1 MMSEETKVARA
12 KRLSDLLDDGKVNN
26 DSLTDAGVNIKSD
39 PPVVPYRYAA
49 PTYDGSS
56 VWIEF
61 ANDLAEMSSL
71 LVEAIAGDYPSSPGG
86 NVVDLDT
93 GAEYAPVVHVGLPEA
108 RACRRAM
115 AVLYRLQSG
124 ESVTDALAHEGF
136 TEDEDVVSEDSSSLA
151 LDDVQNNVID
161 FCANVLLRRVGAR
174 VKLRDEGWVLEKPG
188 SWQLETY

>member
-1 MMSEETKVARA
+1 MTEINHSARA

-26 DSLTDAGVNIKSD
+26 DSLTDAGVNVKSD

-49 PTYDGSS
+49 PTYDGSG

-61 ANDLAEMSSL
+61 ANDLGEMSTQL
-71 LVEAIAGDYPSSPGG
+71 EAAIEADYPYAPGT
-86 NVVDLDT
+86 VVDLDT
-93 GAEYAPVVHVGLPEA
+93 GTEYASVVHVGLPEA
-108 RACRRAM
+108 QAYRRAM
-115 AVLYRLQSG
+115 AVLHRLQSG

-136 TEDEDVVSEDSSSLA
+136 TEDEDVVSEDSTSLA

-161 FCANVLLRRVGAR
+161 FCANVLLRRVGAQ
-174 VKLRDEGWVLEKPG
+174 VKLRDEGWALEKPG

>member
-1 MMSEETKVARA
+1 MTEINHSARA

-26 DSLTDAGVNIKSD
+26 DSLTDAGVNVKSD

-49 PTYDGSS
+49 PTYDGSG

-61 ANDLAEMSSL
+61 ANDLGEMSTQL
-71 LVEAIAGDYPSSPGG
+71 EAAIEADYPYAPGT
-86 NVVDLDT
+86 VVDLDT
-93 GAEYAPVVHVGLPEA
+93 GTEYAS
-108 RACRRAM
+108 
-115 AVLYRLQSG
+115 AVLHRLQSG

-136 TEDEDVVSEDSSSLA
+136 TEDEDVVSEDSTSLA

-161 FCANVLLRRVGAR
+161 FCANVLLRRVGAQ
-174 VKLRDEGWVLEKPG
+174 VKLRDEGWALEKPG

>member
-1 MMSEETKVARA
+1 MSEETKVARA
-12 KRLSDLLDDGKVNN
+12 KRLSGLLDDGKVNN
-26 DSLTDAGVNIKSD
+26 DSLTDAGVNVKSD

-61 ANDLAEMSSL
+61 ANDLAEMSL
-71 LVEAIAGDYPSSPGG
+71 QLEQAIEAEYPYAPGS
-86 NVVDLDT
+86 VVDLDT
-93 GAEYAPVVHVGLPEA
+93 GTEYAPVVHVGLPEA
-108 RACRRAM
+108 RTYRRAM
-115 AVLYRLQSG
+115 AVLRRLQSG
-124 ESVTDALAHEGF
+124 ESVTDALVHEGF
-136 TEDEDVVSEDSSSLA
+136 TEDEDVVSEDSSALA

-161 FCANVLLRRVGAR
+161 FCANVLLRRVGAQ

>member
-1 MMSEETKVARA
+1 MTDINHTTRA
-12 KRLSDLLDDGKVNN
+12 KRLYGLLAGESKVND
-26 DSLTDAGVNIKSD
+26 DSVADAGVSMGD
-39 PPVVPYRYAA
+39 PPTVPYRYAA

-56 VWIEF
+56 TYIEF
-61 ANDLAEMSSL
+61 ANDLAEMSSQ
-71 LVEAIAGDYPSSPGG
+71 LVEAIAGEYPSAPG

-93 GAEYAPVVHVGLPEA
+93 GTEYAPVVHVGLPEA
-108 RACRRAM
+108 RTYRRAM

-124 ESVTDALAHEGF
+124 ESVADALAHEGF
-136 TEDEDVVSEDSSSLA
+136 TEDEDVVSEDSSALA

-161 FCANVLLRRVGAR
+161 FCANVLLRRVGAQ